1 MGLKELR
8 EKRQRLIAQA
18 RELVERADKEGRGT
32 LSDEENQSYDKIMKE
47 QDELRLQ
54 IERKEKLESIEKD
67 LRTIPQGEKAVDIR
81 PDANANDFRA
91 SKEYRDIFKNWLAF
105 GQGALNRLPEERAL
119 SVGVLTQG
127 GALVAPEEF
136 VSTLIKF
143 VDDQV
148 FIRPLATKYQLTKSI
163 SLGAPSLDTDPADA
177 DWTSEIATGSED
189 SSMAFGK
196 RQLTPHPL
204 AKRIKLSQTL
214 VQNSAVPVDTLVAQ
228 RLAYKFGI
236 TEEKA
241 FMSGNGAAQPLGL
254 FTASTAGISTARD
267 VVTGSAT
274 GFTFDGLIDAK
285 FTLKGNYWPNA
296 RWLFHRNALNLI
308 AKLKDTT
315 NQYLWQPSN
324 QQGQPDRLL
333 GVPVLMS
340 EYVPNT
346 YTTGLYVGMIADFS
360 QYWIVDNLNMTVQRL
375 VELYAE
381 TNQIGYIGRMEV
393 DGMPVLAEAFVR
405 LKTS

>member
-1 MGLKELR
+1 MTLKELR
-8 EKRQRLIAQA
+8 EKRQRLVAQA
-18 RELVERADKEGRGT
+18 RELVERADKEGRGA
-32 LSDEENQSYDKIMKE
+32 LSQEENTQYEKLMKE
-47 QDELRLQ
+47 QDELRA
-54 IERKEKLESIEKD
+54 SIEKREEIERVEKE
-67 LRTIPQGEKAVDIR
+67 LRTIPDGEKAVDIR
-81 PDANANDFRA
+81 PNAGAQDFRS
-91 SKEYRDIFKNWLAF
+91 SKEYREIFTNWLKF
-105 GQGALNRLPEERAL
+105 GGSALSNLPEQRAL
-119 SVGVLTQG
+119 SVGTLSQG

-136 VSTLIKF
+136 VTTLIKF

-148 FIRPLATKYQLTKSI
+148 FMRPLATKMQLTKSI
-163 SLGAPSLDTDPADA
+163 SLGAPSLDTDPSDA

-189 SSMAFGK
+189 SAMVFGK

-214 VQNSAVPVDTLVAQ
+214 VQNSALPVDTLVAQ
-228 RLAYKFGI
+228 RLGYKFAI
-236 TEEKA
+236 SEEKA
-241 FMSGNGAAQPLGL
+241 FLQGTGAAQPLGV
-254 FTASTAGISTARD
+254 FTANAAGIPTTRD

-296 RWLFHRNALNLI
+296 KWLFHRNALNLI

-324 QQGQPDRLL
+324 QAGKPDMLL
-333 GVPVLMS
+333 GHPVLMS

-346 YTTGLYVGMIADFS
+346 YTTGLYVGMFADFS

-381 TNQIGYIGRMEV
+381 TNQIGFIGRMEV

-405 LKTS
+405 IKTS